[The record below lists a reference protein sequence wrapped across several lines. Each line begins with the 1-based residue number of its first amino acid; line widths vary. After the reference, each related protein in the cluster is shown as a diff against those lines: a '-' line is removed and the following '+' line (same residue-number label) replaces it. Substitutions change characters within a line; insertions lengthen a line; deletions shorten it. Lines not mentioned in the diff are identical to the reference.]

1 MGGAPSQV
9 VQPVK
14 GEHTTGDTFD
24 GPTKNREC
32 RDVLALVL
40 FLAFLGGLG
49 YVFWYAVDKGNPC
62 LLIYATDSYGNVCNQ
77 KNKAIPGASE
87 SGRDTTD
94 RPKLFYFDKNYLKTV
109 MDSTG
114 TTKVESVMVCV
125 RMCPNET
132 LSDLSAIKNFYNSYG
147 VSICNYNAAESSFVA
162 DGTVCP
168 KTPVEKHTE
177 LLNRCIPE
185 SLSSAIQ
192 GVNDALKG
200 ILNIFGKNFGENC
213 AEDLR
218 GTWRDVIYL
227 SLTGLGASIVML
239 VLLHFLAA
247 VLVWTVVLLVA
258 LGSVAGAAFCWY
270 TYSTDKTE
278 TWLGISIAATII
290 AVIILLIL
298 LVMRKRIKLVV
309 QLFKEAD
316 KAVTKMPCLLLQPFM
331 TLLILGGSLAGFCYI
346 FLFFVTARNPVV
358 DDKTGFVSF
367 EQDSNIKGLFVY
379 YLLGLLWVT
388 QFIVDCERLTVSS
401 AVALWYFTRDK
412 SSLASPISTSF
423 YRLIRFHLGSV
434 AFGSLIIAI
443 VILIRWILSYIN
455 GRLKGSSSLP
465 AKFLL
470 KCMICCLWCFENV
483 LKFLSS
489 NAYIEIAIY
498 GYGFCKAAR
507 KAFMVIASNALRVAA
522 INSVGDFVLFLA
534 KVGIVTVVVVV
545 GIELFRGRDE
555 VHYVWLPITLA
566 SIVAYIIASCF
577 LGVYEMI
584 IDAVFICFV
593 EDCEMND
600 GVSKP
605 YFMSMGLMK
614 FLENSSAENIQREMW

>member
-1 MGGAPSQV
+1 MRDLVAVDVAIQSLSPASLIAVTCNPGQ
-9 VQPVK
+9 

-87 SGRDTTD
+87 S
-94 RPKLFYFDKNYLKTV
+94 
-109 MDSTG
+109 G

-346 FLFFVTARNPVV
+346 FLFFVTASKQTNKYFQSMSP
-358 DDKTGFVSF
+358 GNLMFLL
-367 EQDSNIKGLFVY
+367 NLWGLFVY